1 MYNNIIMSNLRFVH
15 ITIKPK
21 IGIAQEIKKKNMII
35 SYVISKMRILAER

>member
-21 IGIAQEIKKKNMII
+21 IGIAQEIKKKKHDHFLCN
-35 SYVISKMRILAER
+35 